1 MKRRFAVFG
10 CITVLVLGMLTL
22 GACARHGIA
31 RPERLTA
38 EPVSREMVE
47 LVRLLHAK
55 S

>member
-1 MKRRFAVFG
+1 MKRKCAVFG
-10 CITVLVLGMLTL
+10 CIVMLMLGMLML
-22 GACARHGIA
+22 GACARRGSV

-47 LVRLLHAK
+47 LVRALHAK